1 MLLHRWTFAVPP
13 DLGTGRHRRVLAEL
27 FKHRALSLR
36 RARGLRRHAAPAFCL
51 RALGEHGYSKG
62 LSPRPEAND
71 SEPRRRWFG
80 ARRFAPRC
88 GPANRRRHD
97 AIAGDPLRQRFG
109 NGRVCVVADRG
120 MISAA
125 TIAALE
131 ERRLEYILGASER
144 SEALVKRNR
153 HGE

>member
-71 SEPRRRWFG
+71 SGPRRRWFG
-80 ARRFAPRC
+80 LAALHRDVARQTADVTTLLPVIRC
-88 GPANRRRHD
+88 AS
-97 AIAGDPLRQRFG
+97 ASASAA
-109 NGRVCVVADRG
+109 CVVADRG